1 MNQTVVNV
9 GNGGFATMAMLSVTT
24 NPMTMMI
31 PHRTAA
37 VAHAVYRNDS
47 LKHAHR
53 RHLARASPDD
63 DKPQPHKPRA
73 VVLPDAPLELMY
85 DGASQGTRALTV
97 DGRSVWTIVPPLTIQ
112 QHDTANVFNI
122 VSSADG
128 LYLSAHTRGRHLHL
142 VSRDDGSGRQRW
154 KIAASKDSK
163 WYTVTVAGGKL
174 DAVRVLAGGM
184 LAGDDGKLVIADQ
197 SHGLSHWVTRVKP
210 QQQPPPPQPADVV
223 RVPGADQ
230 FPDGTLD
237 ELHALTGLSALQ
249 LTNVLAMIAGPEQAR
264 TEWWLDASGRSI
276 YGYAEAIGDGR
287 GVTIGPFGATTGRG
301 YNDADAIW
309 KAYGNTDLGQ
319 LPESELI
326 AKVRSLEADP
336 AWRRAVWDAYIA
348 TYWRPVRELLRAYGF
363 GKALTFGAVL
373 DAAMNA
379 GIEDDSSKSWGAAHL
394 VQAAHDV
401 SGPNED
407 AFVAAFL
414 DLRAR
419 YPTERSGDMDRRIGA
434 WRRLARK
441 NAWNLEGLNIADFV
455 YVP

>member
-1 MNQTVVNV
+1 MNQTAVNV
-9 GNGGFATMAMLSVTT
+9 GNGGFATML
-24 NPMTMMI
+24 NPMTMTMTMTMMT
-31 PHRTAA
+31 HRAA
-37 VAHAVYRNDS
+37 ADEVAHGVYGNDS
-47 LKHAHR
+47 TRHAHR
-53 RHLARASPDD
+53 RYLARASPG
-63 DKPQPHKPRA
+63 KRNANAA
-73 VVLPDAPLELMY
+73 VVLPAAPLELLY

-97 DGRSVWTIVPPLTIQ
+97 DGRSAWTLVPVPAT
-112 QHDTANVFNI
+112 TNVYNI
-122 VSSADG
+122 VSSVDG

-154 KIAASKDSK
+154 KIAASREKR
-163 WYTVTVAGGKL
+163 WYTVTLEGGKL
-174 DAVRVLAGGM
+174 DAVRLLAGGM
-184 LAGDDGKLVIADQ
+184 LAGDDGKLVIADS
-197 SHGLSHWVTRVKP
+197 SHGLSHWVTRGI
-210 QQQPPPPQPADVV
+210 PPPPPTPPAEAPPTPPVEEA
-223 RVPGADQ
+223 VPGADQ

-237 ELHALTGLSALQ
+237 ELRALTRLSALQ

-301 YNDADAIW
+301 YEDADAIW
-309 KAYGNTDLGQ
+309 KAYGNAADLGK
-319 LPESELI
+319 LPEPELI
-326 AKVRSLEADP
+326 AKVRSLEDDP

-348 TYWRPVRELLRAYGF
+348 TYWRPARELLRAHGF

-401 SGPNED
+401 SGPDED

-414 DLRAR
+414 ELRAR

-441 NAWNLEGLNIADFV
+441 NAWNLEMQDISKFV
-455 YVP
+455 YIP

>member
-9 GNGGFATMAMLSVTT
+9 GNGGFATTMQMPSVT
-24 NPMTMMI
+24 NPMTMA
-31 PHRTAA
+31 PYRVAA
-37 VAHAVYRNDS
+37 VAHAVYRNDTFT
-47 LKHAHR
+47 HTHR
-53 RHLARASPDD
+53 RDLARASP
-63 DKPQPHKPRA
+63 KQAPKQRA

-85 DGASQGTRALTV
+85 DGASQGTRALAV
-97 DGRSVWTIVPPLTIQ
+97 DGRSVWTLVPLT
-112 QHDTANVFNI
+112 TNVFNI
-122 VSSADG
+122 VSVDG

-142 VSRDDGSGRQRW
+142 VSRDDGSGRQHW
-154 KIAASKDSK
+154 KITASKE
-163 WYTVTVAGGKL
+163 WYTVTVAGGKV
-174 DAVRVLAGGM
+174 DAVRLLAGGM

-197 SHGLSHWVTRVKP
+197 SNGLSHWVARVKP
-210 QQQPPPPQPADVV
+210 LPPPRQPDADTQ
-223 RVPGADQ
+223 VPGADQ

-237 ELHALTGLSALQ
+237 ALHALTRLSTLQ

-301 YNDADAIW
+301 YDDADAIW
-309 KAYGNTDLGQ
+309 KAYGNADLGQ
-319 LPESELI
+319 LPEAELV
-326 AKVRSLEADP
+326 AKVRSLENDP

-348 TYWRPVRELLRAYGF
+348 TYWRPTRELLRAHGF
-363 GKALTFGAVL
+363 GKALTLGAVL

-401 SGPNED
+401 AGSDED
-407 AFVAAFL
+407 AFVEAFL

-419 YPTERSGDMDRRIGA
+419 YPTERSGDMDRRIRA
-434 WRRLARK
+434 WRKLVRA
-441 NAWNLEGLNIADFV
+441 NAWNMEGLNIADFV
-455 YVP
+455 YTP

>member
-1 MNQTVVNV
+1 M
-9 GNGGFATMAMLSVTT
+9 M
-24 NPMTMMI
+24 NPMTMTMVMT
-31 PHRTAA
+31 HSAA
-37 VAHAVYRNDS
+37 ADVAHAVYGNDS

-53 RHLARASPDD
+53 RYLARASPGGG
-63 DKPQPHKPRA
+63 KHKPSAA
-73 VVLPDAPLELMY
+73 VVLPAAPLELLY

-97 DGRSVWTIVPPLTIQ
+97 DGRSAWTLVPVPAT
-112 QHDTANVFNI
+112 TNVFNI
-122 VSSADG
+122 VSSVDG

-154 KIAASKDSK
+154 KIAASKEK
-163 WYTVTVAGGKL
+163 RWYTVTLEGGKL
-174 DAVRVLAGGM
+174 DAVRLLAGGM
-184 LAGDDGKLVIADQ
+184 LAGDDGKLVIADS
-197 SHGLSHWVTRVKP
+197 SHGLSHWVTRGIP
-210 QQQPPPPQPADVV
+210 SPPPTPVEAPPTPVEA
-223 RVPGADQ
+223 VPGADQ

-237 ELHALTGLSALQ
+237 ELRALTGLTTLQ

-301 YNDADAIW
+301 YEDADAIW
-309 KAYGNTDLGQ
+309 KAYGNTDLGK
-319 LPESELI
+319 LPEAELI
-326 AKVRSLEADP
+326 AKVRSLEDDP

-348 TYWRPVRELLRAYGF
+348 TYWRPARELTRAHGF
-363 GKALTFGAVL
+363 GKALTLGAVL

-394 VQAAHDV
+394 VQAAHDA
-401 SGPNED
+401 SGPDED

-455 YVP
+455 YIP